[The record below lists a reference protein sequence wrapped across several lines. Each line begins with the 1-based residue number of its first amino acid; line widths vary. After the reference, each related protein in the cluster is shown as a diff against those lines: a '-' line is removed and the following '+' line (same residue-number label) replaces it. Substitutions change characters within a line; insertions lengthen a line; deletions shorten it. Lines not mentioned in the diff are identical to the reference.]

1 MTSAWAGL
9 GAGFLHTLSGP
20 DHLAVRQA
28 CLVVTADHVD
38 LEKQHPLCTN
48 GLPLVGARVL
58 INTTIAGVIHQV
70 NSSGL

>member
-20 DHLAVRQA
+20 DHLAVRQP
-28 CLVVTADHVD
+28 CLIVTADHAD
-38 LEKQHPLCTN
+38 LEKQHPLCTS
-48 GLPLVGARVL
+48 GSSLIGARVF
-58 INTTIAGVIHQV
+58 INTEIAGVFDQL